1 VVAGARRVPHR
12 PGQAQFLHNDSR
24 NRARFASVNEI
35 KAYLLSRSQ
44 LAEHFTVCSSISAFL

>member
-1 VVAGARRVPHR
+1 VRGVCLTVRDKPTSRTTNA
-12 PGQAQFLHNDSR
+12 R
-24 NRARFASVNEI
+24 NRAPFASFNES